1 MVTIINLNLFL
12 LSTNI
17 QYSLF
22 TAKLSFISNNFN
34 IKYCSFINIDAS
46 PTNSV
51 LLLSQSG
58 SKYYFESIGFYYC
71 HGNHG
76 SCISC
81 DIVNEFYLNKLCF
94 SNCSSPNAHNCY
106 INAHAYE
113 INIIELNNSVEEYSG
128 KSKYISQYGSH
139 IGGRIKTTIISH
151 NTTDAFSSS
160 SWEAGLV
167 ISQASNTIIK
177 FLIHEKIKSFSL
189 MRLYNSVYQ
198 HLIINSNFINN
209 SISGTGFFHFW
220 FITGQSALIEN
231 SYFIYNTLK
240 PLSYSG
246 GIAIIKNCFFD
257 QNYNSY
263 ISSSIGLIYFNNSIN
278 NIYQYIYLNTLL
290 CWNFNFI
297 FEKQS
302 CNFYKPFKMNILI
315 FTLNFI
321 F

>member
-1 MVTIINLNLFL
+1 M
-12 LSTNI
+12 
-17 QYSLF
+17 
-22 TAKLSFISNNFN
+22 SFF
-34 IKYCSFINIDAS
+34 
-46 PTNSV
+46 
-51 LLLSQSG
+51 G
-58 SKYYFESIGFYYC
+58 
-71 HGNHG
+71 
-76 SCISC
+76 
-81 DIVNEFYLNKLCF
+81 IVNEAYINKLCF
-94 SNCSSPNAHNCY
+94 SNCSSPNAHNFHLNEHTY
-106 INAHAYE
+106 DINL
-113 INIIELNNSVEEYSG
+113 IEFNNSVEEYSG
-128 KSKYISQYGSH
+128 KSKYISLYGS
-139 IGGRIKTTIISH
+139 
-151 NTTDAFSSS
+151 D
-160 SWEAGLV
+160 
-167 ISQASNTIIK
+167 
-177 FLIHEKIKSFSL
+177 
-189 MRLYNSVYQ
+189 
-198 HLIINSNFINN
+198 
-209 SISGTGFFHFW
+209 HFW
-220 FITGQSALIEN
+220 YISGQSALIEN